1 MKKYAIFDL
10 DDTLLDFTRGEI
22 EGITAILKKYG
33 APDIRRG
40 FDTYVHFN
48 RDIWQ
53 RIEQGAPRQP
63 LLNQRFALT
72 FKALDIAV
80 DGVALEAEYNDMLN
94 HNFYT
99 LPGARDLLTQLKSA
113 GVHLLVGT
121 NGTKHTQL
129 NRLDGSGIGAYFD
142 AVYISQ
148 DVGFNKPDPR
158 FFAPIFAQHPDLTA
172 ANTLMVGD
180 RLQSDVLGANNVQLP
195 SIWYNPQHTANP
207 VAYQPTFEAA
217 DFTTVARLILK

>member
-10 DDTLLDFTRGEI
+10 DDTILDFTRGET

-33 APDIRRG
+33 APDVQRG
-40 FDTYVHFN
+40 FDIYVQLN

-63 LLNQRFALT
+63 LLNERFALT
-72 FKALDIAV
+72 FNALGITV
-80 DGVALEAEYNDMLN
+80 DGTALETEYNDMLN

-99 LPGARDLLTQLKSA
+99 LPGARDLLAHLKSA

-129 NRLDGSGIGAYFD
+129 SRLAGSGIDAYFD

-148 DVGFNKPDPR
+148 DIGFNKPDPR

-180 RLQSDVLGANNVQLP
+180 RLQSDILGANNVRLP
-195 SIWYNPQHTANP
+195 SIWYNPQHTSSS
-207 VAYQPTFEAA
+207 VAYRPTFEAT
-217 DFTTVARLILK
+217 DFVTVARLILA

>member
-1 MKKYAIFDL
+1 VKKYAIFDL

-33 APDIRRG
+33 APDVRRG
-40 FDTYVHFN
+40 FDTYVHLN

-63 LLNQRFALT
+63 LLDQRFALT
-72 FKALDIAV
+72 FDALGITV
-80 DGVALEAEYNDMLN
+80 DGVALEAEYNDHLN

-99 LPGARDLLTQLKSA
+99 LPGARDLLIQLKTA

-129 NRLDGSGIGAYFD
+129 SRLTGSEIGEFFD

-148 DVGFNKPDPR
+148 DIGFNKPDPR
-158 FFAPIFAQHPDLTA
+158 FFAPIFAEHPDLTA
-172 ANTLMVGD
+172 DNTLMVGD
-180 RLQSDVLGANNVQLP
+180 RLQSDILGANNVALP
-195 SIWYNPQHTANP
+195 SIWFNPQHTANP
-207 VAYQPTFEAA
+207 GSYLPTFEAA
-217 DFTTVARLILK
+217 NLTTVAQLILK